1 LRRQVNDACFDRSVS
16 DRGPACQSA
25 WRIVLLP
32 APSVDIATRSR
43 RIGFPNQDAR
53 SPRIGSVGLNISHD
67 SQRSILIVQ
76 HIVRRAALGF
86 VLGVCLADLATAAAC
101 DDLANALR
109 DPGFERQTPADRHG
123 WITFGGAFSPE
134 YARRGRW
141 SMLDAAAFGT
151 AGSYQQLPAVPLRG
165 SPAFGIIQVSV
176 FDASGKDLGTVE
188 TVGQPF
194 PALTSAPVDA
204 GTPINTWTRLDTGTA
219 TAPAGAA
226 FIQAFTLYID
236 SSGNYQRVF
245 FDDLDLQ
252 VQGLTHEGY
261 VASIALNAKVL
272 GGAGLISEAQQEAMV
287 EAAAESNA
295 GRTCAEDD

>member
-1 LRRQVNDACFDRSVS
+1 M
-16 DRGPACQSA
+16 
-25 WRIVLLP
+25 
-32 APSVDIATRSR
+32 
-43 RIGFPNQDAR
+43 
-53 SPRIGSVGLNISHD
+53 
-67 SQRSILIVQ
+67 ILQ

-86 VLGVCLADLATAAAC
+86 VLGVCVADLATAAAC
-101 DDLANALR
+101 DGSANALT

-151 AGSYQQLPAVPLRG
+151 AGSYQQLPAVPGSRWRLTGYGFTPVPLRG
-165 SPAFGIIQVSV
+165 SPAFGIIQVSF

-226 FIQAFTLYID
+226 SIQAFTLYID
-236 SSGNYQRVF
+236 FSGNYQRVF

-252 VQGLTHEGY
+252 VQGLTHEAY
-261 VASIALNAKVL
+261 VDSIALNAKAL
-272 GGAGLISEAQQEAMV
+272 RRAGLISEAQGEAMV